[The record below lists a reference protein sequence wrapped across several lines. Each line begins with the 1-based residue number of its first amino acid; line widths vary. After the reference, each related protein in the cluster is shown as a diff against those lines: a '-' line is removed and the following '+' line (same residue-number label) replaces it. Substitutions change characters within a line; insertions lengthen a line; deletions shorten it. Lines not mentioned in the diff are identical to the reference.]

1 MKNNLELEIPT
12 VSTILI
18 PQPEVVQQIFQQVV
32 PQPSPAGTQSAWLGL
47 SCACEALRRSS
58 RAVTQF
64 YDLVLA
70 PSGLKA
76 TQFISLRAIDEAGEI
91 AQHQFA
97 RLYAVAVETLSRR
110 LGALRRK
117 ELVKVR
123 TGNKHGEQIYSL
135 TEKGK
140 ATLNHARPYWDRAE
154 DRLKTTLGETEWRL
168 ILILA
173 DRVVLAAAAA
183 EELRIRNHDQ
193 RRAAA

>member
-1 MKNNLELEIPT
+1 MKNNLEFETSHVTSIPLPEPEPVQPT
-12 VSTILI
+12 V
-18 PQPEVVQQIFQQVV
+18 PEISVAAAPPV
-32 PQPSPAGTQSAWLGL
+32 WLGL
-47 SCACEALRRSS
+47 TCACEALRRSS

-70 PSGLKA
+70 PTGLKA

-97 RLYAVAVETLSRR
+97 RQYSVAVETLSRR

-123 TGNKHGEQIYSL
+123 TGNKHGEQLYSL

-154 DRLKTTLGETEWRL
+154 SRLKTTLGETEWRL
-168 ILILA
+168 ILALA
-173 DRVVLAAAAA
+173 DRTVLAAVAA
-183 EELRIRNHDQ
+183 EELRTRNHDHHKN
-193 RRAAA
+193 AA

>member
-1 MKNNLELEIPT
+1 MKSDLEME
-12 VSTILI
+12 VSTIDTIVI
-18 PQPEVVQQIFQQVV
+18 PKPEMVQQTT
-32 PQPSPAGTQSAWLGL
+32 PELSPGGTKSSWVGL

-97 RLYAVAVETLSRR
+97 RQYAVAVETLSRR

-123 TGNKHGEQIYSL
+123 TGCKHGEQLYSL

-140 ATLNHARPYWDRAE
+140 AILNHARPYWDRAE
-154 DRLKTTLGETEWRL
+154 DRLKTTLGDNEWRL

-193 RRAAA
+193 RTAA